1 MLGLRIGLAF
11 WLMSLLGEAWGQYI
25 CYVSIP
31 PQVDIVQKI
40 GGRHVDVRF
49 MVQPGDSEE
58 AYQLSPQ
65 QRQQLTRAD
74 FYFYIG
80 FAFELSLIHALE
92 QQEKKSP
99 NQLQMIDAKQGMQ
112 LISSGGCA
120 HCHTSIDPH
129 VWLDPINML
138 RFAETVAQAL
148 SKVDPQHQSE
158 YQHQLKIV
166 EQQLKQLDQTLAA
179 ILQPLKDRTILV
191 FHPSFGYLGQRYG
204 FKQLSIQPEGKEPS
218 ARELKQLIDQSK
230 QQALRTIFIQPN
242 FDTRVAHTLSK
253 SLNAQLVVVDPLAG
267 GSYAQMMQTLAQ
279 QLIQK

>member
-1 MLGLRIGLAF
+1 
-11 WLMSLLGEAWGQYI
+11 MSLLGEAWGQYI

-138 RFAETVAQAL
+138 RFAQTVAQAL

-166 EQQLKQLDQTLAA
+166 EQQLNQLDQTLAA
-179 ILQPLKDRTILV
+179 ILQPLKDQTILV